1 MTNRELV
8 MAIELKSM
16 LLKAKVMYGDKLSD
30 DKAKEINEVL
40 NKIDYYIGEAITIL
54 GDSNESRF

>member
-30 DKAKEINEVL
+30 DKAKGLNAVL
-40 NKIDYYIGEAITIL
+40 NKVDCHIGEAITIL
-54 GDSNESRF
+54 GDSK